1 MTTLS
6 LVDAARRL
14 SLGTLRARDYVE
26 TLLERIG
33 RVDDDILAWATLD
46 AARARAVADT
56 LDAARA
62 ASTEVGPLFGV
73 PVGVKDIIDTADLP
87 TQMGSPLFTGHY
99 PAQDAAIVATL
110 ASAGGFVL
118 GKTVT
123 TEVAFMHP
131 GKTRNPWN
139 PDHTPGGSSSGSA
152 AAVAAGC
159 VPGAI
164 GTQTNGSVIRP
175 AAYCGIVGFKPTSG
189 LLPWGGA
196 LQFSATLD
204 QMGTFARSVDDA
216 AWLTAP
222 LAGGEVLAQ
231 RVAMPGGAPRIGVLE
246 RFPWSAPDG
255 ESAAHLAHVAAVLG
269 RAGAV
274 VDSVALPLELHDANA
289 VHRTIML
296 YEALGQHGARQ
307 AAQRSALSAELN
319 AALDDAR
326 AISAEAYRNAL
337 AKRGAAM
344 ERALSLFERVDVV
357 LTLSAPAPAPRR
369 LDITGDPGFCTLWS
383 LAGFPAIS
391 IPSGLSRDG
400 VPFGVQLAAP
410 AGADERV
417 LSVAKWC
424 EAQLGFE
431 GLAE

>member
-14 SLGTLRARDYVE
+14 SAGTLRVREYVE
-26 TLLERIG
+26 QLLERIG
-33 RVDDDILAWATLD
+33 REDAGILAWAALD
-46 AARARAVADT
+46 PARARAIADS

-62 ASTEVGPLFGV
+62 ASTGTGALFGI
-73 PVGVKDIIDTADLP
+73 PIGVKDIVDTTDLP
-87 TQMGSPLFTGHY
+87 TEMGSELFAGHR
-99 PAQDAAIVATL
+99 PNRDAAIVERLTG
-110 ASAGGFVL
+110 AGGFVL

-131 GKTRNPWN
+131 GKARNPWN

-175 AAYCGIVGFKPTSG
+175 AAYCGVVGFKPTFG
-189 LLPWGGA
+189 LLPWRGV
-196 LQFSATLD
+196 LQFSETLD
-204 QMGTFARSVDDA
+204 QLGTFARSVDDV

-231 RVAMPGGAPRIGVLE
+231 HVALPGSAPRIGILE

-255 ESAAHLAHVAAVLG
+255 ESAAHLEQVAARLG

-274 VDSVALPLELHDANA
+274 VDRIALPLEIHDANV

-296 YEALGQHGARQ
+296 YEALQQHGDLQ
-307 AAQRSALSAELN
+307 ASHREALSAELN

-326 AISAEAYRNAL
+326 AIPREAYANAL
-337 AKRGAAM
+337 AKRGAVM
-344 ERALSLFERVDVV
+344 ERALSVFEHADVA

-369 LDITGDPGFCTLWS
+369 LDITGDPSFCTLWS
-383 LAGFPAIS
+383 LAGFPSIS

-400 VPFGVQLAAP
+400 LPFGVQIAAP
-410 AGADERV
+410 AGGDDRV
-417 LSVAKWC
+417 LAVAKWC
-424 EAQLGFE
+424 EAQLGFQ
-431 GLAE
+431 GLVG

>member
-6 LVDAARRL
+6 LVGAAQRL
-14 SLGTLRARDYVE
+14 SAGTLRVRDYVDL
-26 TLLERIG
+26 LLERIG
-33 RVDDDILAWATLD
+33 RDDEDILAWATLD
-46 AARARAVADT
+46 RARARAIADS
-56 LDAARA
+56 LDAART
-62 ASTEVGPLFGV
+62 ASTQTGPLFGM

-87 TQMGSPLFTGHY
+87 TEMGSALFAGHR
-99 PAQDAAIVATL
+99 PERDAAIVERL
-110 ASAGGFVL
+110 KDAGGFVL

-139 PDHTPGGSSSGSA
+139 MDHTPGGSSSGSA
-152 AAVAAGC
+152 AAVAAGF

-175 AAYCGIVGFKPTSG
+175 AGYCGIVGFKPTFG
-189 LLPWGGA
+189 LLPWRGG
-196 LQFSATLD
+196 LQFSETLD
-204 QMGTFARSVDDA
+204 QLGTFARSVDDV

-222 LAGGEVLAQ
+222 LAGGECLAQ
-231 RVAMPGGAPRIGVLE
+231 RVATPGSAPRIGLLG

-255 ESAAHLAHVAAVLG
+255 ESAAHLADAAAKLE

-274 VDSVALPLELHDANA
+274 VDHIALPLEIHDANV

-296 YEALGQHGARQ
+296 FEGLRQHGARQ
-307 AAQRSALSAELN
+307 TAHRESLSSELN

-326 AISAEAYRNAL
+326 SISREAYAAAL
-337 AKRGAAM
+337 AKRGAVM
-344 ERALSLFERVDVV
+344 ERVVSVFEHADAV
-357 LTLSAPAPAPRR
+357 LTLSAPTPAPRR

-383 LAGFPAIS
+383 LVGFPAIG

-400 VPFGVQLAAP
+400 LPFGLQLAAP
-410 AGADERV
+410 VGADDQV
-417 LSVAKWC
+417 LAVAKWC
-424 EAQLGFE
+424 EEQLAFK
-431 GLAE
+431 GLSG

>member
-14 SLGTLRARDYVE
+14 SLGTLRVRDYVE
-26 TLLERIG
+26 QLLERIG
-33 RVDDDILAWATLD
+33 REDTDVLAWETLD
-46 AARARAVADT
+46 AARARAVADS

-62 ASTEVGPLFGV
+62 ASTQVGALFGV
-73 PVGVKDIIDTADLP
+73 PVGVKDIIATADLP
-87 TQMGSPLFTGHY
+87 TQMGSPLFTGHC
-99 PAQDAAIVATL
+99 PARDAAIVEAL
-110 ASAGGFVL
+110 VGAGGFVL

-152 AAVAAGC
+152 AAVAAGF

-175 AAYCGIVGFKPTSG
+175 AAYCGVVGFKPTLG
-189 LLPWGGA
+189 LLRWRGV

-204 QMGTFARSVDDA
+204 QLGTFARSVDDV

-222 LAGGEVLAQ
+222 LTGGEMLAQ

-255 ESAAHLAHVAAVLG
+255 ESAAHLAEVAAKLG

-274 VDSVALPLELHDANA
+274 VDSIALPLEIHDANV

-296 YEALGQHGARQ
+296 YEALQQHGARQ
-307 AAQRSALSAELN
+307 AAHRSALSAELN
-319 AALDDAR
+319 VALDDAR
-326 AISAEAYRNAL
+326 AISADAYRAAL
-337 AKRGAAM
+337 AKRAAVM
-344 ERALSLFERVDVV
+344 ERVLSVFEHADIV

-369 LDITGDPGFCTLWS
+369 LDITGDPSFCTLWS
-383 LAGFPAIS
+383 LVGFPAIS

-400 VPFGVQLAAP
+400 LPFGVQLAAP
-410 AGADERV
+410 ADADERV
-417 LSVAKWC
+417 LAVAKWC
-424 EAQLGFE
+424 EAQFLFKR
-431 GLAE
+431 LAG